1 MCSVTP
7 SGLCPWIHLGDSQL
21 PLHGSRAVTS
31 SVVVRPISRR
41 GLVGAGAKEAGTHGG
56 GGPGAS
62 EMLCVPQTSLGPGM
76 WAVVSQATLRGLE
89 LGGSSGAA
97 LGPAA
102 RPLGQ
107 GLAGKERRNFEF

>member
-1 MCSVTP
+1 
-7 SGLCPWIHLGDSQL
+7 
-21 PLHGSRAVTS
+21 
-31 SVVVRPISRR
+31 
-41 GLVGAGAKEAGTHGG
+41 
-56 GGPGAS
+56 
-62 EMLCVPQTSLGPGM
+62 MLCVPQTSLGPGM